1 MSEGPSRFAIRGVLI
16 AVGTVITEGP
26 IGRFI
31 QHWSDTGARVAWSV
45 LGAAAVALFY
55 GSVVTAGHPISKVLL
70 VALGILAL
78 VMMFVYAVRTEVRD
92 SKARQSMR
100 LSRRRSP
107 DR

>member
-1 MSEGPSRFAIRGVLI
+1 MSEGPSRLAIRGILI
-16 AVGTVITEGP
+16 AFGTIITEGP

-31 QHWSDTGARVAWSV
+31 QRWSDTGARVAWSV

-55 GSVVTAGHPISKVLL
+55 GSVVTAGRGISKVFL
-70 VALGILAL
+70 VALGVLAL
-78 VMMFVYAVRTEVRD
+78 VMMFVYSVRTEVRD
-92 SKARQSMR
+92 AKTRQSMR